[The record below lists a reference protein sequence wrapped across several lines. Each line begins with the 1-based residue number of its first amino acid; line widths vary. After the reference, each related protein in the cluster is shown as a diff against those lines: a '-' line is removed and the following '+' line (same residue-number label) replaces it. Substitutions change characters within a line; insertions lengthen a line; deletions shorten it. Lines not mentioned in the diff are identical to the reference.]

1 MSDPRMSDPRK
12 VAEPDPVESAIPRDA
27 DIFASNVIAGVPEV
41 PESIRDWAERKIL
54 SEPPACAATGET
66 EAEAEFDGFVE
77 SVAYVRDEDMATD
90 DEGNPVRVQK
100 PAKVCPRKPRPKD
113 QGPKDQGPKKGA
125 TAR

>member
-54 SEPPACAATGET
+54 SEPPACAATGAT
-66 EAEAEFDGFVE
+66 EAEAEAGAEFDGFVE

-113 QGPKDQGPKKGA
+113 QGPKA
-125 TAR
+125 